1 VSIFFTGQNI
11 RNLTS
16 PEQEKIAAEAQM
28 KANDDRRNALRRDLP
43 DFFDEPSWAM
53 GLPISGYGT
62 TILSAANKMGMNL
75 FSNGDELYEIPLN
88 TDTKEQP
95 DPEAFMFSPSS
106 GRAPSI
112 PNTAGGPLETD
123 PYIGKNN
130 LEGLIEMTDGIP
142 DEDRMYILSAPN
154 WGEFKDRL
162 MLYRMHDPNIDAEL
176 AYASGSTAPIWTS
189 FGTDATALTAL
200 GFATE
205 PLAWVGTGTR
215 IAQAGEAAAVAA
227 RAGTISEGVAGVA
240 ARTLIA
246 ETVSAMP
253 ATLRMTEM
261 VGRYA
266 ALGVIDQT
274 VINAGRFGFD
284 NFYHREASE
293 ILTEYA
299 FSAALGG
306 VMGGVTA
313 SKTIANNLVRAHAES
328 VFNTLPITKVTAET
342 STATAAAA
350 TASGVGLF
358 SSAVKAQAATIGN
371 DAARTLVVQL
381 EKVGLT
387 PELFLRGLKRMGYIE
402 DHVGSLKN
410 IPNDPKLI
418 ASINRLIEV
427 ERVIKEYPGKVVKI
441 RGGSLGKAGARI
453 LGKRLSTLIGE
464 APEAFTARLNS
475 NVPEDQQ
482 GRVVARML
490 IEDMNEAGYKVDS
503 LADISNSPD
512 VLAKIDAWIEA
523 KLRGENTPFGFR
535 RNPAENATPSQPF
548 TGANQPS
555 TEGTAASV
563 AVNAPT
569 PVQDQVSP
577 GTSQKPTEASAETTL
592 TKKFTDLADSQ
603 RRDPEAKMR
612 EVQKATGGNT
622 LDTVVEHGGDL
633 IHRMSSK
640 AEYAA
645 TGAPEIVSGRF
656 DILPKLKRVLGALK
670 TAGGFEAQI
679 LSDFKN
685 SATASRT
692 AAEIEKDTW
701 AALKEFGDAHKALP
715 AYNEVQR
722 LARDAMVD
730 IGNMDWAAAEE
741 KLSKL
746 LSIAEDPE
754 RFYKIALSDDG
765 VEGSALKATEAS
777 APAANAVPTPPPS
790 SSVLG
795 TDVLPL
801 SQNPNIA
808 DLPAPVAG
816 ASPDEAAQAAVPRNN
831 VAVPLVSRELN
842 QSAAVLQSKN
852 PLLRLFGFRAF
863 WARRVLVDPATGAP
877 LPQPMTVY
885 ESSKQLLDAVMM
897 KTIKYKD
904 HYFRKFVFESGV
916 PFREKFWNYVGAGRN
931 RTMLDFEKRVRSV
944 IRTGTPDSSASVN
957 KFAASY
963 KDLLKS
969 TAAEA
974 ERLGI
979 DGFEAYRMLD
989 NYFPRT
995 YVWETIQRL
1004 GSTTEGRKALVS
1016 LFEKLLETRPG
1027 LREVRVLNSLTGQY
1041 DTLKFADIPDAA
1053 EALVDRMIRLA
1064 VDGENAPYMDFETA
1078 LIQSV
1083 EGVQGP
1089 FKELQKS
1096 KSPRGR
1102 TRILMNEQAQVPLT
1116 SDLLG
1121 NGKTTLDLDDITHGD
1136 LTFAMKKYATSVMG
1150 IVSERRFLNQIE
1162 ADLARMGYKSSIP
1175 HGPTGQPVKF
1185 NTIAE
1190 FIEFIQDRGSKNPD
1204 WGPATSEE
1212 IAMLERIS
1220 HDLTFKPR
1228 VDAVPMKAGKYALP
1242 SNISYAAIAGAS
1254 VLKAN
1259 AFLLYAGMFAL
1270 AQAAEIGRPLVVLG
1284 PTRVISNIPI
1294 AISMLKRWALL
1305 DVKQQG
1311 QIALLDQF
1319 AIASDRIRRTIYNT
1333 PQAEIMFSRKGKI
1346 RRILG
1351 KTADIYSDVSL
1362 LGPLTSFTQIVT
1374 GLSKLQ
1380 YLYDV
1385 GAGVSKALDNQTIR
1399 ALGVTPEQ
1407 FAKAAEFIKNN
1418 AVVVKRFGK
1427 NTIVDINNMNHPDF
1441 DYVRTLMDRMVK
1453 SRVQDVATSAD
1464 TGAWADNPFGALFAQ
1479 FRNYN
1484 LKAVDNLLLQNYSR
1498 IYNGAKGEKGAA
1510 ASKVAQ
1516 EVGAAFLLAGLLKQA
1531 VTIGDH
1537 HNAEEAKDFVRA
1549 DELKSKIGLK
1559 GLALQGVLGPG
1570 ELWLPAMAAEA
1581 AWSLNPW
1588 TEDPL
1593 LSQYRYSGTD
1603 MLTFPALQM
1612 TKDYYGVAK
1621 DVLGAGVKELSND
1634 DGGKFSRD
1642 ITRQTLLKAQRL
1654 IWFNNY
1660 KPIQYY
1666 LNIKREEISDFYDL
1680 PYEQLRR
1687 D

>member
-1 VSIFFTGQNI
+1 MSIFFTGQNI

-16 PEQEKIAAEAQM
+16 PEQEKISAEAQM
-28 KANDDRRNALRRDLP
+28 KANEDRRNALRRDLP
-43 DFFDEPSWAM
+43 DFFDEPSWATGM
-53 GLPISGYGT
+53 LVSGFGT
-62 TILSAANKMGMNL
+62 TVLSAANKMGMNL
-75 FSNGDELYEIPLN
+75 FSDGEDLYEIPLN
-88 TDTKEQP
+88 TDTREEP
-95 DPEAFMFSPSS
+95 DPEAFMFDP
-106 GRAPSI
+106 RFEKTPSI
-112 PNTAGGPLETD
+112 PNYAGGPLETD
-123 PYIGKNN
+123 PYLGKNN

-142 DEDRMYILSAPN
+142 DDDRMYILSAPS

-162 MLYRMHDPNIDAEL
+162 MLYRMHDPNIDMEL
-176 AYASGSTAPIWTS
+176 AYAVGGTSPIWTS
-189 FGTDATALTAL
+189 FATDATALTAL

-205 PLAWVGTGTR
+205 PLAWLGTGSR
-215 IAQAGEAAAVAA
+215 IARAGEAAAATA
-227 RAGTISEGVAGVA
+227 RAGTISTSVTGTA

-246 ETVSAMP
+246 RTVAEMP

-274 VINAGRFGFD
+274 VINAARFGFD
-284 NFYHREASE
+284 EFYHRENSE

-299 FSAALGG
+299 FAAALGG

-328 VFNTLPITKVTAET
+328 VFNTLPITTVTAAAP
-342 STATAAAA
+342 SPTAAAA
-350 TASGVGLF
+350 ATSSGIGLF
-358 SSAVKAQAATIGN
+358 SSAIKNQAAVIGN

-381 EKVGLT
+381 EKVGIT
-387 PELFLRGLKRMGYIE
+387 PDLFLRGLKRMGYI
-402 DHVGSLKN
+402 DDKVRSLKN
-410 IPNDPKLI
+410 IPNDPRLI
-418 ASINRLIEV
+418 ASINRLIET
-427 ERVIKEYPGKVVKI
+427 ERIISGYAGKTIKI
-441 RGGSLGKAGARI
+441 RGSTIGRIGANIIGR
-453 LGKRLSTLIGE
+453 RLSTLIGE
-464 APEAFTARLNS
+464 APQAFAGKVKTTTGGDPRS
-475 NVPEDQQ
+475 
-482 GRVVARML
+482 RVAARML
-490 IEDMNEAGYKVDS
+490 IEEMNEAGYKIDS
-503 LADISNSPD
+503 LADIPNSPD
-512 VLAKIDAWIEA
+512 VLAKIDAWFEA
-523 KLRGENTPFGFR
+523 RANGDKTPFGFR
-535 RNPAENATPSQPF
+535 RNPGQNATPSQPF
-548 TGANQPS
+548 TGANQPYVGGVS
-555 TEGTAASV
+555 TAVAASTPSPSQGGVV
-563 AVNAPT
+563 AGTTQQINIQGATQAAP
-569 PVQDQVSP
+569 SP
-577 GTSQKPTEASAETTL
+577 
-592 TKKFTDLADSQ
+592 
-603 RRDPEAKMR
+603 
-612 EVQKATGGNT
+612 
-622 LDTVVEHGGDL
+622 
-633 IHRMSSK
+633 
-640 AEYAA
+640 
-645 TGAPEIVSGRF
+645 
-656 DILPKLKRVLGALK
+656 
-670 TAGGFEAQI
+670 
-679 LSDFKN
+679 
-685 SATASRT
+685 SATAT
-692 AAEIEKDTW
+692 AV
-701 AALKEFGDAHKALP
+701 P
-715 AYNEVQR
+715 V
-722 LARDAMVD
+722 
-730 IGNMDWAAAEE
+730 
-741 KLSKL
+741 S
-746 LSIAEDPE
+746 P
-754 RFYKIALSDDG
+754 
-765 VEGSALKATEAS
+765 
-777 APAANAVPTPPPS
+777 APAANSPLNPPANS
-790 SSVLG
+790 SALG
-795 TDVLPL
+795 TNVLPL
-801 SQNPNIA
+801 SQNTNVS
-808 DLPAPVAG
+808 DLPAPAAG
-816 ASPDEAAQAAVPRNN
+816 LSPDEAVQSAVPRNN
-831 VAVPLVSRELN
+831 VAIPLVSRELN
-842 QSAAVLQSKN
+842 QSAAVLQSNN

-863 WARRVLVDPATGAP
+863 WARRVLVDPTNGAP
-877 LPQPMTVY
+877 LPQPQTAY
-885 ESSKQLLDAVMM
+885 ESSKQLLDAVML
-897 KTIKYKD
+897 KTIKFKD

-931 RTMLDFEKRVRSV
+931 RTMLDFEKRVRAV

-957 KFAASY
+957 KFATSY

-979 DGFEAYRMLD
+979 EGFEAYRMLD

-1016 LFEKLLETRPG
+1016 LFEKLLETSPG
-1027 LREVRVLNSLTGQY
+1027 LREVRVLNSLTGRY
-1041 DTLKFADIPDAA
+1041 DTLKFKDIPDAA

-1078 LIQSV
+1078 LIQAV

-1089 FKELQKS
+1089 FKEIQKS

-1102 TRILMNEQAQVPLT
+1102 TRILMNEQAQVQLT

-1136 LTFAMKKYATSVMG
+1136 LTFVMKKYATSVMG

-1162 ADLARMGYKSSIP
+1162 SDLARMGYRATIP
-1175 HGPTGQPVKF
+1175 HGPTNQPVKF

-1190 FIEFIQDRGSKNPD
+1190 LIEFIQDRGSKNPD
-1204 WGPATSEE
+1204 WGPATVEE
-1212 IAMLERIS
+1212 IGMLERIS
-1220 HDLTFKPR
+1220 QDLTYKPR
-1228 VDAVPMKAGKYALP
+1228 VDVVPMKAGKYALP

-1284 PTRVISNIPI
+1284 PTRVISNLPI
-1294 AISMLKRWALL
+1294 AFSMLKRWALL
-1305 DVKQQG
+1305 DIEQKG
-1311 QIALLDQF
+1311 QLALLDQF
-1319 AIASDRIRRTIYNT
+1319 AVASDRLRRTIYNT

-1351 KTADIYSDVSL
+1351 KTADVYSDVSL
-1362 LGPLTSFTQIVT
+1362 LGPLTSFTQVVT

-1385 GAGVSKALDNQTIR
+1385 GSGVSKALDNQTIR
-1399 ALGVTPEQ
+1399 GLGVTPEQ

-1427 NTIVDINNMNHPDF
+1427 NKIVDINNINHPDF

-1453 SRVQDVATSAD
+1453 SRVQDVATTAD
-1464 TGAWADNPFGALFAQ
+1464 TGAWADNPFGALFVQ

-1498 IYNGAKGEKGAA
+1498 IYNAPKGEKGAA

-1516 EVGAAFLLAGLLKQA
+1516 EIGAAFLLAGLMKQA

-1537 HNAEEAKDFVRA
+1537 YNAEEAGDFVRA
-1549 DELKSKIGLK
+1549 KELESKIGLK
-1559 GLALQGVLGPG
+1559 GLALQGILGPG
-1570 ELWLPAMAAEA
+1570 ELWLPSMAAET
-1581 AWSLNPW
+1581 AWSFNPW
-1588 TEDPL
+1588 TEDAL

-1603 MLTFPALQM
+1603 MLSFPALQM

-1621 DVLGAGVKELSND
+1621 DVLGAGMKEISSD

-1666 LNIKREEISDFYDL
+1666 LNIKREEIADFYDL